1 MTLGLILHAPIHAG
15 ALGVDRG
22 SRDLGFGGG
31 NVDWL
36 CFTRFFL
43 FFYLKPDYIMCAN
56 RVQRILI
63 LDDEP
68 DVTELLQ
75 YKLEQEGYRCEV
87 LNDPLS
93 FVSRVR
99 EFEPDLMLLDIMMP
113 ELNGLQLCRIARSDP
128 AMRAIP
134 IVFLT
139 ARGEAE
145 DRVKGLETG
154 ADDYIPKPFNMK
166 ELLLRIANILNRCAP
181 VDTASIHKRIQISG
195 VVIDEDLHQL
205 QVDGAE
211 VVLTATE
218 FRLLKLL
225 MERKGRVQ
233 SREHLLVNV
242 WHYDTD
248 IETRTVDT
256 HVRRVREKLGP
267 YAHLIETVRGV
278 GYRAV
283 EI

>member
-1 MTLGLILHAPIHAG
+1 MAVQPLTPPRMSAPKVH
-15 ALGVDRG
+15 
-22 SRDLGFGGG
+22 
-31 NVDWL
+31 
-36 CFTRFFL
+36 
-43 FFYLKPDYIMCAN
+43 
-56 RVQRILI
+56 RILV

-68 DVTELLQ
+68 DVTELLE
-75 YKLEQEGYRCEV
+75 YKLEQGGYRVEV
-87 LNDPLS
+87 LNDPLA
-93 FVSRVR
+93 FLAKVR
-99 EFEPDLMLLDIMMP
+99 EFEPDLMVLDIMMP

-128 AMRAIP
+128 TMKEIP
-134 IVFLT
+134 IIFLS

-145 DRVKGLETG
+145 DRIKGLETG
-154 ADDYIPKPFNMK
+154 ADDYLSKPFNAK
-166 ELLLRIANILNRCAP
+166 ELLLRISNMLNRSSAP
-181 VDTASIHKRIQISG
+181 VQSTGHSRIEIAG

-205 QVDGAE
+205 TVDGVD

-233 SREHLLVNV
+233 SRDHLLVNV

-256 HVRRVREKLGP
+256 HVRRVREKLGA

-283 EI
+283 DV